1 MTAMPEGWIEGY
13 REPVPIRCRGALHF
27 YSCRDS
33 TSDRLHVVVMAPFL
47 AHDEARR
54 RLAGLA
60 RLHRLVAGAHVPGVG
75 AESIDGPTPWVALDC
90 DAVADLE
97 VLTDFVRQSG
107 DRPPYERTST
117 LGKTLMETLSRV
129 HRTRDP
135 DTGGDACLGSLS
147 SSNVLFGADGR
158 MWIVGFGAG
167 PLSGAVVAPEV
178 GAGGPATPS
187 GDVYAL
193 TVFLRSQMPF
203 TRLPPVV
210 RRVFSGTSIRS
221 DAKLLVLLAWSNM
234 KVLAGPPRG
243 RPTMDVSLAQ
253 AKKAWRMLG
262 VEPDVAGF
270 REWAASVIAAEPN
283 RLPDAPRQSRTRQI
297 LLGHDGEWLETPN
310 GMRHSLGRR
319 RPLRRL
325 LLALARAHA
334 AGAPALSVDDLLE
347 AGWPGERPLPE
358 AGSNR
363 VWVAISTLRKLG
375 LGEILQ
381 RWDGG
386 YRLDPAVPC
395 RVERAERVAGGAL

>member
-1 MTAMPEGWIEGY
+1 
-13 REPVPIRCRGALHF
+13 
-27 YSCRDS
+27 
-33 TSDRLHVVVMAPFL
+33 MAPFL
-47 AHDEARR
+47 PLDDARE

-60 RLHRLVAGAHVPGVG
+60 RLHRLVAGPHVPGVA

-97 VLTDFVRQSG
+97 ILTDFIRQSG

-117 LGKTLMETLSRV
+117 VGKTLMETLSRV
-129 HRTRDP
+129 HRLRDP
-135 DTGGDACLGSLS
+135 DSGMSACLGSLS
-147 SSNVLFGADGR
+147 PSNLLFGADGA

-167 PLSGAVVAPEV
+167 PLSGAVIAPEV
-178 GAGGPATPS
+178 GAGGPPTPS

-193 TVFLRSQMPF
+193 TLFIRSQIPF
-203 TRLPPVV
+203 TRLPPVM
-210 RRVFSGTSIRS
+210 RRLFSGTSIRS

-234 KVLAGPPRG
+234 KVLAGPPRR
-243 RPTMDVSLAQ
+243 RPTIDMSLAQ
-253 AKKAWRMLG
+253 VQKAWRMLG
-262 VEPDVAGF
+262 MEPDVDGF
-270 REWAASVIAAEPN
+270 RQWAAGVIAAEPN
-283 RLPDAPRQSRTRQI
+283 RLPDAPRQSRTPQI

-334 AGAPALSVDDLLE
+334 AGAPSLSVDELLE

-395 RVERAERVAGGAL
+395 RVESAVRVAGGAL

>member
-1 MTAMPEGWIEGY
+1 
-13 REPVPIRCRGALHF
+13 
-27 YSCRDS
+27 
-33 TSDRLHVVVMAPFL
+33 MAPFVPL
-47 AHDEARR
+47 DEARE

-60 RLHRLVAGAHVPGVG
+60 RMHRLVAGEHVPGVA
-75 AESIDGPTPWVALDC
+75 AESLDGTTPWVALDC

-97 VLTDFVRQSG
+97 ILTDFVRQSG
-107 DRPPYERTST
+107 DRPPYERTVNV
-117 LGKTLMETLSRV
+117 GKTLMETLSRV
-129 HRTRDP
+129 HRVRDP
-135 DTGGDACLGSLS
+135 DTGRSACLGSLS
-147 SSNVLFGADGR
+147 SSNLLFGADGA

-167 PLSGAVVAPEV
+167 PLNGAVIAPEI
-178 GAGGPATPS
+178 GAGDLPTPS

-193 TVFLRSQMPF
+193 TLFLRSQMQF
-203 TRLPPVV
+203 TRLPPVM

-221 DAKLLVLLAWSNM
+221 DAKLLALLAWSNM

-253 AKKAWRMLG
+253 AQKAWRMLG
-262 VEPDVAGF
+262 IEPDVAGF
-270 REWAASVIAAEPN
+270 HEWAAGVIAAEPN
-283 RLPDAPRQSRTRQI
+283 RLPDAPRHGDTRQI

-334 AGAPALSVDDLLE
+334 RGAPALSVDELLE

-375 LGEILQ
+375 LGEMLQ

-395 RVERAERVAGGAL
+395 RVESAARAAGGAS